1 MWTTLQIILIAL
13 GLLLAFAGNE
23 LSIPVLFYAGIGCL
37 GLAMMVIGWEGIVTR
52 RMVLR
57 RRRSS
62 YRATYTGVPAIFQG
76 VQFNF
81 IGLFLIAVA
90 SMMYFNNGRE
100 IFLQMVRRPGLML
113 VLLGGLCLLQ
123 AASNFAGAWQMKQG
137 PQGVFTSALI
147 AASMLPV
154 LIMVVLGL
162 ALGALGVFEA
172 VAPARFDAIGGGLLE
187 QLYGAR

>member
-1 MWTTLQIILIAL
+1 MWSTIQIVFIAL
-13 GLLLAFAGNE
+13 GLLLVFGGNE
-23 LSIPVLFYAGIGCL
+23 LSIPILIYAGIGCL

-57 RRRSS
+57 RRRGS

-81 IGLFLIAVA
+81 IGLFLLAVA
-90 SMMYFNNGRE
+90 LMMYFNNGRE

-123 AASNFAGAWQMKQG
+123 AAINFAGAWQMRQG
-137 PQGVFTSALI
+137 SQGVFTSALI
-147 AASMLPV
+147 AVSMLPV
-154 LIMVVLGL
+154 LILVMIGL
-162 ALGALGVFEA
+162 ALGTLGLFET
-172 VAPARFDAIGGGLLE
+172 VAPVRFDEMGGALLE
-187 QLYGAR
+187 QLYSVR

>member
-1 MWTTLQIILIAL
+1 MALQIILIAL
-13 GLLLAFAGNE
+13 GLLLAYIGNE
-23 LSIPVLFYAGIGCL
+23 LSTPVLFYAGIACL
-37 GLAMMVIGWEGIVTR
+37 GLAIMVMGWEGIITR

-57 RRRSS
+57 RRRGS

-90 SMMYFNNGRE
+90 AMMYFNNGRE
-100 IFLQMVRRPGLML
+100 IFLQMIRRPGLVL

-123 AASNFAGAWQMKQG
+123 AAINFAGAWQMRQG
-137 PQGVFTSALI
+137 SQGFSTSALI
-147 AASMLPV
+147 VVSMLPV
-154 LIMVVLGL
+154 LILVVVGLGL
-162 ALGALGVFEA
+162 GAVGVFET
-172 VAPARFDAIGGGLLE
+172 VAPASFDEMGGALLE